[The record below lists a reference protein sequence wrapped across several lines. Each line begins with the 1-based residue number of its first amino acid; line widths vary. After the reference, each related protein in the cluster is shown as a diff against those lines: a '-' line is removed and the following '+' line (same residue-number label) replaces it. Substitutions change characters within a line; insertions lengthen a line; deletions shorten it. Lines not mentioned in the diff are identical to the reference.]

1 MINVPELFGS
11 MVFGDREMKK
21 RLSPETYKALKTTIS
36 ADAAL
41 SPALA
46 DEIAEAMKNWAIEKG
61 ATHYTHWFQPMTG
74 LPAEKHDSFIDPQEG
89 GSVIMTFKGKELI
102 KGEPDASSF
111 PSGGMRETAEA
122 RGYTAWDPTSYA
134 FVMGTTLYIPTCFI
148 SYTGEIL
155 DKKTPLLRSMSAVSK
170 VAAKLANLLGVKC
183 KSVKSTVGPEQE
195 YFLIDKQLYNAR
207 KDLIYTGRT
216 LFGAAPPKGQE
227 LEDQYFGS
235 IRTRVM
241 EFMEDVDMQLWKLGV
256 NAKTRHN
263 EVAPC
268 QHELA
273 PVYSSINVATDHN
286 LLTMEVLKK
295 TAEKHGLACLLHEK
309 PFKGV
314 NGSGKHNNWSISTD
328 TGVNLLS
335 PGKDPANNLLFLAT
349 VAAVIEAVHKHS
361 DLLRLSVATA
371 GNDHRLGANEAPP
384 AIISVY
390 LGDQIKALFDAIE
403 AGKPYKAAKS
413 ARTEIGVDVIPDFE
427 KDNSDRNRTS
437 PFAFTGNKFEFRALG
452 SSLNI
457 GCPNVMINVAVAD
470 AMEGMVEKLSKVKP
484 ENMEK
489 EVRKLIK
496 ETYSAHKAVV
506 FNGNNY
512 SDEWIKVESKKRGL
526 PEIKSTPEALPY
538 YTRPD
543 NIALFEHFGI
553 FSARE
558 CEARKEILLEQY
570 AKVINIEAHTMYKMT
585 AKQILPACVEFMNVL
600 SESVRRK
607 KDLDMTYDYEGSVL
621 YKASRLVDAAYAQN
635 NVLADLRKAA
645 AGMTDIEAQTKYLH
659 DVVLA
664 QMEALRATVD
674 ELELLISSDYWPLP
688 SYGDMLFYQD

>member
-1 MINVPELFGS
+1 MVNVPELFGS
-11 MVFGDREMKK
+11 MVFNDREMKN
-21 RLSPETYKALKTTIS
+21 RLSDETYKALKKTIQ
-36 ADAAL
+36 ADKPL
-41 SPALA
+41 SVKLA
-46 DEIAEAMKNWAIEKG
+46 DEIAEAMKQWAIEKG

-74 LPAEKHDSFIDPQEG
+74 LPAEKHDSFIDPQDG

-148 SYTGEIL
+148 SYTGEVL
-155 DKKTPLLRSMSAVSK
+155 DKKTPLLRSMEAIGK
-170 VAAKLANLLGVKC
+170 VAVKLAHLFGVKC
-183 KSVKSTVGPEQE
+183 NSVKATVGPEQE
-195 YFLIDKQLYNAR
+195 YFLIDKKLYNAR

-227 LEDQYFGS
+227 LEDQYFGA

-241 EFMEDVDMQLWKLGV
+241 AYMEDVDRQLWALGV

-273 PVYSSINVATDHN
+273 PVYASINVSTDHN

-335 PGKDPANNLLFLAT
+335 PGKDPANNLLFLT
-349 VAAVIEAVHKHS
+349 TMCAVIEAVHKHS

-384 AIISVY
+384 AIISIY
-390 LGDQIKALFDAIE
+390 LGDQLKALFDAIE
-403 AGKPYKAAKS
+403 EGKEYKEVESSKS
-413 ARTEIGVDVIPDFE
+413 GIGVEVIPEFE
-427 KDNSDRNRTS
+427 RDNSDRNRTS

-470 AMEGMVEKLSKVKP
+470 AFERIVKELEGVKP
-484 ENMEK
+484 SEFEAK
-489 EVRKLIK
+489 VRQLIK
-496 ETYSAHKAVV
+496 DTYTAHKAIV

-512 SDEWIKVESKKRGL
+512 SDEWINVESKKRGL

-538 YTRPD
+538 YTLPE
-543 NIALFEHFGI
+543 NVKLFEHFGI

-558 CEARKEILLEQY
+558 CQARKEILLEQY

-585 AKQILPACVEFMNVL
+585 AKQILPACVRFMNGL
-600 SESVRRK
+600 AESIKAK
-607 KDLDMTYDYEGSVL
+607 KSLDMPYDYEGAAL
-621 YKASRLVDAAYAQN
+621 YKASKLVDKAYLLN
-635 NVLADLRKAA
+635 NELEELRIKAYSIA
-645 AGMTDIEAQTKYLH
+645 DIEKQTMYLH
-659 DVVLA
+659 DTVIA
-664 QMEALRATVD
+664 KMEELRSAVDALEMIV
-674 ELELLISSDYWPLP
+674 ESKIWPLP

>member
-1 MINVPELFGS
+1 MINVPEMFGS
-11 MVFGDREMKK
+11 MVFNDKEMKK

-36 ADAAL
+36 SDKAL
-41 SPALA
+41 SPKLA
-46 DEIAEAMKNWAIEKG
+46 DEIAEAMKVWAMEKG

-74 LPAEKHDSFIDPQEG
+74 LPAEKHDSFIDPQDG

-148 SYTGEIL
+148 SYTGEVL
-155 DKKTPLLRSMSAVSK
+155 DKKTPLLRSMAAISK
-170 VAAKLANLLGVKC
+170 VATRLANVFGVKAS
-183 KSVKSTVGPEQE
+183 SVKSTVGPEQE
-195 YFLIDKQLYNAR
+195 YFLIDKELFNAR

-235 IRTRVM
+235 IRSRVM
-241 EFMEDVDMQLWKLGV
+241 AFMEDVDRQLWTLGV

-273 PVYSSINVATDHN
+273 PVYASINVATDHN
-286 LLTMEVLKK
+286 LLMMEVLKK

-328 TGVNLLS
+328 TGVNLLG
-335 PGKDPANNLLFLAT
+335 PGKDPANNLLFLTT
-349 VAAVIEAVHKHS
+349 VAAVIKAVHKHA
-361 DLLRLSVATA
+361 DLLRLSVASA

-384 AIISVY
+384 AIISIY
-390 LGDQIKALFDAIE
+390 LGDQLKAIFDAIE
-403 AGKPYKAAKS
+403 EGKKYKEPGASK
-413 ARTEIGVDVIPDFE
+413 TDIGVDVIPDFE

-470 AMEGMVEKLSKVKP
+470 AMESMVDQLEKAKPDQLEKVA
-484 ENMEK
+484 
-489 EVRKLIK
+489 RKLIK
-496 ETYSAHKAVV
+496 DTYAEHKAIV

-512 SDEWIKVESKKRGL
+512 SDEWINVESKKRGL

-538 YTRPD
+538 YTRPE

-553 FSARE
+553 FKARE

-570 AKVINIEAHTMYKMT
+570 AKVINIEAHTMFKMT
-585 AKQILPACVEFMNVL
+585 AKQILPACVEFMTVL
-600 SESVRRK
+600 SDSIKSK
-607 KDLDMTYDYEGSVL
+607 KALEMPYDYEGSVL
-621 YKASRLVDAAYAQN
+621 YKVSRLVDQAYAQN
-635 NVLADLRKAA
+635 NALEDLRKAA

-659 DVVLA
+659 DPVMS
-664 QMEALRATVD
+664 QMEALRSTVD
-674 ELELLISSDYWPLP
+674 QLELLVSSSYWPFP

>member
-390 LGDQIKALFDAIE
+390 LGDQIKAIFDAIE

-427 KDNSDRNRTS
+427 KGQFRPQQN
-437 PFAFTGNKFEFRALG
+437 FA
-452 SSLNI
+452 
-457 GCPNVMINVAVAD
+457 
-470 AMEGMVEKLSKVKP
+470 
-484 ENMEK
+484 
-489 EVRKLIK
+489 VRV
-496 ETYSAHKAVV
+496 H
-506 FNGNNY
+506 G
-512 SDEWIKVESKKRGL
+512 
-526 PEIKSTPEALPY
+526 
-538 YTRPD
+538 
-543 NIALFEHFGI
+543 
-553 FSARE
+553 
-558 CEARKEILLEQY
+558 Q
-570 AKVINIEAHTMYKMT
+570 
-585 AKQILPACVEFMNVL
+585 
-600 SESVRRK
+600 
-607 KDLDMTYDYEGSVL
+607 
-621 YKASRLVDAAYAQN
+621 
-635 NVLADLRKAA
+635 
-645 AGMTDIEAQTKYLH
+645 
-659 DVVLA
+659 
-664 QMEALRATVD
+664 
-674 ELELLISSDYWPLP
+674 
-688 SYGDMLFYQD
+688 

>member
-390 LGDQIKALFDAIE
+390 LGDQIKAIFDAIE

-600 SESVRRK
+600 SELVRRK

-664 QMEALRATVD
+664 QMEALRTTID

>member
-1 MINVPELFGS
+1 MINVPEMFGS
-11 MVFGDREMKK
+11 MVFNDKEMKK

-36 ADAAL
+36 EDKAL
-41 SPALA
+41 SLKLA
-46 DEIAEAMKNWAIEKG
+46 DEIAEAMKEWAIEKG

-74 LPAEKHDSFIDPQEG
+74 LPAEKHDSFIDPQDG
-89 GSVIMTFKGKELI
+89 GAVIMTFKGKELI

-134 FVMGTTLYIPTCFI
+134 FVIGTTLYIPTCFI
-148 SYTGEIL
+148 SYTGEVL
-155 DKKTPLLRSMSAVSK
+155 DKKTPLLRSM
-170 VAAKLANLLGVKC
+170 AAIGKIATKLANIFGVKC
-183 KSVKSTVGPEQE
+183 GSVKSTVGPEQE
-195 YFLIDKQLYNAR
+195 YFLIDKNLYNAR

-241 EFMEDVDMQLWKLGV
+241 EFMEDVDAKLWKLGV
-256 NAKTRHN
+256 NSKTRHN

-273 PVYSSINVATDHN
+273 PVYASINVATDHN
-286 LLTMEVLKK
+286 LLIMDVLKK
-295 TAEKHGLACLLHEK
+295 TAEEHGLACLLHEK

-314 NGSGKHNNWSISTD
+314 NGSGKHDNWSISTD
-328 TGVNLLS
+328 TGVNLLG
-335 PGKDPANNLLFLAT
+335 PGKDPANNLLFLTT
-349 VAAVIEAVHKHS
+349 VAAVIKAVHEHS

-384 AIISVY
+384 AIISIY
-390 LGDQIKALFDAIE
+390 LGDQLKAIFDAME
-403 AGKPYKAAKS
+403 EGKTYKETKIAKTS
-413 ARTEIGVDVIPDFE
+413 TGVNAIPEFE
-427 KDNSDRNRTS
+427 KDTSDRNRTS

-470 AMEGMVEKLSKVKP
+470 ALESIVEKLSKVKP
-484 ENMEK
+484 ENLEK
-489 EVRKLIK
+489 EARKLIK
-496 ETYSAHKAVV
+496 DTYTAHKAIV

-512 SDEWIKVESKKRGL
+512 SDEWINVESKKRGL
-526 PEIKSTPEALPY
+526 PEIKSTPEALSY
-538 YTRPD
+538 YTRPE

-553 FSARE
+553 FKARE

-570 AKVINIEAHTMYKMT
+570 AKVLNIEAHTMYKMT
-585 AKQILPACVEFMNVL
+585 AKQILPACVEFMSVL
-600 SESVRRK
+600 STSIKNK
-607 KDLDMTYDYEGSVL
+607 KELDMSYDYEGSVL
-621 YKASRLVDAAYAQN
+621 YKASRLVDTAYAQN
-635 NVLADLRKAA
+635 NVLEDLRKTA
-645 AGMTDIEAQTKYLH
+645 AGMTDLQMQTKYLH
-659 DVVLA
+659 DSVLT
-664 QMEALRATVD
+664 QMNILRTTID
-674 ELELLISSDYWPLP
+674 ELEMLISSEYWPLP

>member
-1 MINVPELFGS
+1 MLNVPEMFGS
-11 MVFGDREMKK
+11 MVFNDKEMKK
-21 RLSPETYKALKTTIS
+21 RLSAETYKALKTTIS
-36 ADAAL
+36 DDKAL
-41 SPALA
+41 SPKLA
-46 DEIAEAMKNWAIEKG
+46 DEIAEAMKEWAIEKG

-74 LPAEKHDSFIDPQEG
+74 LPAEKHDSFIDPQPG

-148 SYTGEIL
+148 SFTGEVL
-155 DKKTPLLRSMSAVSK
+155 DKKTPLLRSMAAISE
-170 VAAKLANLLGVKC
+170 VATKLANILGVKC
-183 KSVKSTVGPEQE
+183 SSVKSTVGPEQE
-195 YFLIDKQLYNAR
+195 YFLIDKELYNAR

-227 LEDQYFGS
+227 LEDQYFGA

-241 EFMEDVDMQLWKLGV
+241 AFMEDVDEQLWKLGV

-273 PVYSSINVATDHN
+273 PVYASINVATDHN

-328 TGVNLLS
+328 TGINLLA
-335 PGKDPANNLLFLAT
+335 PGKDPSNNLLFLLSIS
-349 VAAVIEAVHKHS
+349 AVIEAVHKHS
-361 DLLRLSVATA
+361 DLLRLSVASA

-390 LGDQIKALFDAIE
+390 LGDHLKAIFDAIE
-403 AGKPYKAAKS
+403 EGKTYKEAGSVKTA
-413 ARTEIGVDVIPDFE
+413 IGVGAVPDFE

-452 SSLNI
+452 SALNI

-470 AMEGMVEKLSKVKP
+470 AMEGMVAKLSKVKP
-484 ENMEK
+484 ENLEK
-489 EVRKLIK
+489 EARKLIK
-496 ETYSAHKAVV
+496 STYAEHKAVV

-512 SDEWIKVESKKRGL
+512 SEEWIKVESKKRGL
-526 PEIKSTPEALPY
+526 PEIKSTPEALQY
-538 YTRPD
+538 YTLPE
-543 NIALFEHFGI
+543 NVALFEHFGI
-553 FSARE
+553 FKQRE

-570 AKVINIEAHTMYKMT
+570 AKVINIEAHTMFKMT

-600 SESVRRK
+600 SKSIKNK
-607 KDLDMTYDYEGSVL
+607 KSLDMSYDYEGSVL
-621 YKASRLVDAAYAQN
+621 YKSGRLVDKAYAQN
-635 NVLADLRKAA
+635 NELESLRLKAA
-645 AGMTDIEAQTKYLH
+645 SMNGASESAMYLH
-659 DVVLA
+659 DVVLVK
-664 QMEALRATVD
+664 MEELRATID

>member
-195 YFLIDKQLYNAR
+195 YFLINKQLYNAR

-390 LGDQIKALFDAIE
+390 LGDQIKAIFDAIE

-413 ARTEIGVDVIPDFE
+413 AKTEIGVDVIPDFE

-538 YTRPD
+538 YTRPE

-600 SESVRRK
+600 SESVKRK

>member
-1 MINVPELFGS
+1 M
-11 MVFGDREMKK
+11 
-21 RLSPETYKALKTTIS
+21 
-36 ADAAL
+36 
-41 SPALA
+41 
-46 DEIAEAMKNWAIEKG
+46 
-61 ATHYTHWFQPMTG
+61 
-74 LPAEKHDSFIDPQEG
+74 
-89 GSVIMTFKGKELI
+89 
-102 KGEPDASSF
+102 
-111 PSGGMRETAEA
+111 
-122 RGYTAWDPTSYA
+122 
-134 FVMGTTLYIPTCFI
+134 
-148 SYTGEIL
+148 
-155 DKKTPLLRSMSAVSK
+155 
-170 VAAKLANLLGVKC
+170 
-183 KSVKSTVGPEQE
+183 
-195 YFLIDKQLYNAR
+195 
-207 KDLIYTGRT
+207 
-216 LFGAAPPKGQE
+216 
-227 LEDQYFGS
+227 
-235 IRTRVM
+235 
-241 EFMEDVDMQLWKLGV
+241 
-256 NAKTRHN
+256 
-263 EVAPC
+263 
-268 QHELA
+268 
-273 PVYSSINVATDHN
+273 
-286 LLTMEVLKK
+286 
-295 TAEKHGLACLLHEK
+295 
-309 PFKGV
+309 
-314 NGSGKHNNWSISTD
+314 
-328 TGVNLLS
+328 NLLS

-390 LGDQIKALFDAIE
+390 LGDQIKAIFDAIE

>member
-390 LGDQIKALFDAIE
+390 LGDQIKAIFDAIE

-659 DVVLA
+659 DAVLA

>member
-74 LPAEKHDSFIDPQEG
+74 LPAEKHDSFIDPQEC

-390 LGDQIKALFDAIE
+390 LGDQIKAIFDAIE

-600 SESVRRK
+600 SESVRCK

>member
-1 MINVPELFGS
+1 MINVPEMFGS
-11 MVFGDREMKK
+11 MVFNDKEMKK
-21 RLSPETYKALKTTIS
+21 RLSQETYKALKTTIS
-36 ADAAL
+36 GDKAL
-41 SPALA
+41 SPKLA
-46 DEIAEAMKNWAIEKG
+46 DEIADAMKEWAIEKG

-148 SYTGEIL
+148 SYTGEVL
-155 DKKTPLLRSMSAVSK
+155 DKKTPLLRSMAAIGD
-170 VAAKLANLLGVKC
+170 VATKLANILGVKC
-183 KSVKSTVGPEQE
+183 SAVKSTVGPEQE
-195 YFLIDKQLYNAR
+195 YFLIDKELYNAR

-235 IRTRVM
+235 IRSRVM
-241 EFMEDVDMQLWKLGV
+241 AFMEDVDAQLWKLGV

-273 PVYSSINVATDHN
+273 PVYASINVSADHN

-295 TAEKHGLACLLHEK
+295 TAERHGLACLLHEK

-328 TGVNLLS
+328 TGINLLS
-335 PGKDPANNLLFLAT
+335 PGKDPANNLLFLLS
-349 VAAVIEAVHKHS
+349 VSAVIEAVHKHS
-361 DLLRLSVATA
+361 DLLRLSVASA

-390 LGDQIKALFDAIE
+390 LGDQLKAIFDAIE
-403 AGKPYKAAKS
+403 EGKAYKEANTV
-413 ARTEIGVDVIPDFE
+413 RTSIGVSAIPDFE
-427 KDNSDRNRTS
+427 KDTSDRNRTS

-452 SSLNI
+452 SALNI

-470 AMEGMVEKLSKVKP
+470 AMEGMVKKLSKVKP
-484 ENMEK
+484 ENLEK

-496 ETYSAHKAVV
+496 ETYTAHKAVV

-512 SDEWIKVESKKRGL
+512 SDEWINVESKKRGL
-526 PEIKSTPEALPY
+526 PEIKSTPEALQY
-538 YTRPD
+538 YTLPE
-543 NIALFEHFGI
+543 NVALFEHFGI
-553 FSARE
+553 FKQRE

-600 SESVRRK
+600 SKSIKNK
-607 KDLDMTYDYEGSVL
+607 KALDMSYDYEGSVL
-621 YKASRLVDAAYAQN
+621 YKSSRLVDKAYAQN
-635 NVLADLRKAA
+635 NELEALRLKA
-645 AGMTDIEAQTKYLH
+645 AGMTDSSESATYLH
-659 DVVLA
+659 DVVLVK
-664 QMEALRATVD
+664 MEALRATID

>member
-1 MINVPELFGS
+1 MINVPEMFGS
-11 MVFGDREMKK
+11 MVFNDREMKK
-21 RLSPETYKALKTTIS
+21 RLSPETYKTLKTTFS
-36 ADAAL
+36 SDKAL
-41 SPALA
+41 SPKLA
-46 DEIAEAMKNWAIEKG
+46 DEIAEAMKVWAIEKG

-74 LPAEKHDSFIDPQEG
+74 LPAEKHDSFIDPQDG

-134 FVMGTTLYIPTCFI
+134 FVLGTTLYIPTCFI
-148 SYTGEIL
+148 SYTGEVL
-155 DKKTPLLRSMSAVSK
+155 DKKTPLLRSMAAVGK
-170 VAAKLANLLGVKC
+170 VAAKLANILGTKC
-183 KSVKSTVGPEQE
+183 NSVLCTVGPEQE
-195 YFLIDKQLYNAR
+195 YFLIDKKLFNAR

-241 EFMEDVDMQLWKLGV
+241 AFMEDVDRQLWMLGV
-256 NAKTRHN
+256 NSKTRHN

-273 PVYSSINVATDHN
+273 PVFSSVNVATDHN

-314 NGSGKHNNWSISTD
+314 NGSGKHNNWSITTD

-335 PGKDPANNLLFLAT
+335 PGKDPANNLLFLT
-349 VAAVIEAVHKHS
+349 TMTAVIKGVHKHS
-361 DLLRLSVATA
+361 DLLRLSVASA

-390 LGDQIKALFDAIE
+390 LGDQIKAIFDAIE
-403 AGKPYKAAKS
+403 EGKTYKEKGAA
-413 ARTEIGVDVIPDFE
+413 TTDIGVDAVPDFE

-470 AMEGMVEKLSKVKP
+470 AMEDMIAVLAKAKPDQLEKTA
-484 ENMEK
+484 
-489 EVRKLIK
+489 RKLIK
-496 ETYSAHKAVV
+496 DTYAEHKAIV

-512 SDEWIKVESKKRGL
+512 SDEWINVESKKRGL
-526 PEIKSTPEALPY
+526 PEIKSTPDALPN
-538 YTRPD
+538 YTRPE

-553 FSARE
+553 FKARE

-600 SESVRRK
+600 SDSIKSK
-607 KDLDMTYDYEGSVL
+607 KELEMSYDYEGSVL
-621 YKASRLVDAAYAQN
+621 YKISRLVDQAYAQN
-635 NVLADLRKAA
+635 NILEDLRKAA
-645 AGMTDIEAQTKYLH
+645 AGMSDIETQTKYLH
-659 DVVLA
+659 DSVMT
-664 QMEALRATVD
+664 QMEALRSTID
-674 ELELLISSDYWPLP
+674 QLELLVCSDYWPFP

>member
-390 LGDQIKALFDAIE
+390 LGDQIKAIFDAIE

-664 QMEALRATVD
+664 QMEALRTTID

>member
-335 PGKDPANNLLFLAT
+335 PGKDPTNNLLFLAT

-390 LGDQIKALFDAIE
+390 LGDQIKAIFDAIE